1 MDGHSTGAKPI
12 RRLDLPNFI
21 VVSLFSIVVP
31 KTRRRDNK
39 KRSGPTKTLLAWSL
53 QKTDKNPNPNNL
65 LKIMKNKTVF
75 IVDSDPSSAHRLR
88 LHLEVLKFNVTCFGT
103 GSEMMDHIASTPS
116 LIVLASDLRE
126 NNNGL
131 EYLRQIKEINRTIPV
146 LFLLSQNN
154 LSMAVHALR
163 LGAAFYLEKIN
174 TSFES
179 IKNVLYHLDI
189 EKKRKYWNALRSLRQ
204 GVFSLYGIY

>member
-1 MDGHSTGAKPI
+1 M
-12 RRLDLPNFI
+12 
-21 VVSLFSIVVP
+21 
-31 KTRRRDNK
+31 KT
-39 KRSGPTKTLLAWSL
+39 
-53 QKTDKNPNPNNL
+53 
-65 LKIMKNKTVF
+65 KTVF

>member
-1 MDGHSTGAKPI
+1 M
-12 RRLDLPNFI
+12 
-21 VVSLFSIVVP
+21 
-31 KTRRRDNK
+31 KT
-39 KRSGPTKTLLAWSL
+39 
-53 QKTDKNPNPNNL
+53 
-65 LKIMKNKTVF
+65 KTVF
-75 IVDSDPSSAHRLR
+75 IVDGDPSSVYRLK
-88 LHLEVLKFNVTCFGT
+88 LHLEALKFDVTHFTT
-103 GSEMMDHIASTPS
+103 GSEMMNHLASNPS
-116 LIVLASDLRE
+116 LIILAHELRE

-131 EYLRQIKEINRTIPV
+131 DYLRQIKVVNRTIPV

-179 IKNVLYHLDI
+179 LKNILYHLDI